1 VPRAGLTRDRV
12 IAEAAAVADEVGF
25 DRLSLAAVAE
35 RAGVRLPS
43 LYKHVASLDD
53 LRAGVAALG
62 TRELGEALSAAAIG
76 RAGEDALR
84 ALAAAYRDYGREH
97 PGRYA
102 ASVRAPSADDA
113 AHLAAAEAVLLVV
126 LAVLAGYGL
135 EGDDAIDAT
144 RAVRAALH
152 GFLALEA
159 GGGFG
164 IPRDVDR
171 SFDRLI
177 DVLHLAL
184 THWTADVAVR

>member
-1 VPRAGLTRDRV
+1 VPRVGLTRDRV
-12 IAEAAAVADEVGF
+12 IAEAAAVADQVGW

-62 TRELGEALSAAAIG
+62 TRGLGEALSSAAVG

-84 ALAAAYRDYGREH
+84 AVAAAYRDYGREH
-97 PGRYA
+97 PGQYA
-102 ASVRAPSADDA
+102 ATVRAPSPDDA
-113 AHLAAAEAVLLVV
+113 AHQAAAEAVLRVV

-135 EGDDAIDAT
+135 EGDDAIDAA

-164 IPRDVDR
+164 IPQDVDR
-171 SFDRLI
+171 SFARLI
-177 DVLHLAL
+177 DGLHVAL
-184 THWTADVAVR
+184 TRWTTDVPVR